1 LLNQHRGYWLL
12 FDVLFI
18 ALTIVGTMTRKYV
31 HQVVVVLPLQCGE
44 IDQEIE
50 ILYGKMV
57 TKVINVLCPFLGFV
71 ETFFQNIA
79 HNMIILMLDPC
90 FKGMDYN
97 GKDQVATLI

>member
-1 LLNQHRGYWLL
+1 MRE
-12 FDVLFI
+12 
-18 ALTIVGTMTRKYV
+18 YV
-31 HQVVVVLPLQCGE
+31 HRVVVVLPFQCGE

-71 ETFFQNIA
+71 ETFFRNIV
-79 HNMIILMLDPC
+79 HNMIVLMLDPC
-90 FKGMDYN
+90 FKGMDCIVDYN